1 MGYAS
6 WSIKGIQRRKNSSS
20 FLVWGKEMIFGVE
33 KVEHRQKTD
42 DEKIVDILGYFWS
55 LKEEDQKQILEILN
69 ASKEKDD

>member
-1 MGYAS
+1 
-6 WSIKGIQRRKNSSS
+6 
-20 FLVWGKEMIFGVE
+20 MIFGVE

-55 LKEEDQKQILEILN
+55 LKEEDQKQIFEILN

>member
-1 MGYAS
+1 
-6 WSIKGIQRRKNSSS
+6 
-20 FLVWGKEMIFGVE
+20 MIFGVD

>member
-1 MGYAS
+1 M
-6 WSIKGIQRRKNSSS
+6 N
-20 FLVWGKEMIFGVE
+20 FLKDTIFGVE